1 MVHIGE
7 TIGVMA
13 SFGPAYGM
21 RPVRF
26 KWSGRVFEVREVTYS
41 WSTRDGAST
50 VHHFSVSDGKDIYE
64 ITFNASSLVWSLEA
78 VSEG

>member
-7 TIGVMA
+7 TISVIA
-13 SFGPAYGM
+13 SFGPSYGI

-26 KWSGRVFEVREVTYS
+26 RWTGRLFEVQEVTYS

-50 VHHFSVSDGKDIYE
+50 VLHFSVSDGKDLYE
-64 ITFNASSLVWSLEA
+64 IMFNTGSLLWSIEG
-78 VSEG
+78 VSDY